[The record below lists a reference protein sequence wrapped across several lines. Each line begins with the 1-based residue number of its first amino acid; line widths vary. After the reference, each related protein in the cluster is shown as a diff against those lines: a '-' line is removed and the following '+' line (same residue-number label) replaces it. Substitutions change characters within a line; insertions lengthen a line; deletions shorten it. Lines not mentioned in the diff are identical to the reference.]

1 MQQDRSALRI
11 NQEEHMKYAVQT
23 LFDITATGITGH
35 FKPAKVPFRDH
46 AGNTIV
52 DLESWNRARNQ
63 QRNWETITQILGLRT
78 QLFRL
83 QTPVADTT
91 NRAWMFEFETET
103 DHIYGDDSDP
113 TRILRSDA
121 DGVPMLTGLNERSD
135 LASVLVTSGADQNIW
150 FTLISINT
158 SMES

>member
-1 MQQDRSALRI
+1 
-11 NQEEHMKYAVQT
+11 MKYAVQT
-23 LFDITATGITGH
+23 FFDITATGITGH
-35 FKPAKVPFRDH
+35 FKPAKVPFCDDG
-46 AGNTIV
+46 GNTIT
-52 DLESWNRARNQ
+52 DLESWTRARNQ

-83 QTPVADTT
+83 QTPVTDTT
-91 NRAWMFEFETET
+91 NSAWMFEFETET
-103 DHIYGDDSDP
+103 DHIYGDDTDP

-121 DGVPMLTGLNERSD
+121 EGVPMIVNLNNRPELTP
-135 LASVLVTSGADQNIW
+135 VLISSGPDQNIW